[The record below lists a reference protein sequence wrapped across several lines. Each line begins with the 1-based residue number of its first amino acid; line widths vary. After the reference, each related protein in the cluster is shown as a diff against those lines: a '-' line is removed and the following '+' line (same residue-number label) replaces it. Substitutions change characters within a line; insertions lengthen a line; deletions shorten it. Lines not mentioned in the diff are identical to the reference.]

1 MFNPLFPW
9 DESHHRVLTLADSQ
23 LARFKGFATARLIVD
38 SFYTIPGFAEGY
50 LLLKPMVNPPRGESI
65 GCRFDFFG
73 AILSESKYCWQDQS
87 LPHVHT
93 PMQAGAT
100 SCHMPIFV
108 AQRVIFAWS
117 PLSQSWCSAP
127 RTTLQAPKT
136 CVWKIMKTNEV
147 ISSPNTKCT
156 RIQPLV

>member
-1 MFNPLFPW
+1 MRRKPSQSFDAGGLTASSVQRFCDCTVDCWFVLHYSWLCWRLFVIKTNGKSTTW
-9 DESHHRVLTLADSQ
+9 
-23 LARFKGFATARLIVD
+23 
-38 SFYTIPGFAEGY
+38 
-50 LLLKPMVNPPRGESI
+50 ESI

-87 LPHVHT
+87 LPNVHT

-127 RTTLQAPKT
+127 RTTLQGPKT

>member
-1 MFNPLFPW
+1 MRRKPSQSFDAGGLTASSVQRFCDCTVDCW
-9 DESHHRVLTLADSQ
+9 FVLHY
-23 LARFKGFATARLIVD
+23 